1 MEGKPRNRAGG
12 DEVRCLACGTIYAKP
27 LDGHAEGPSNCP
39 KCDYVGW
46 LAVSIPLDPRPLR
59 KEHVKRPRLH

>member
-1 MEGKPRNRAGG
+1 MEGKPRRGAGG

-27 LDGHAEGPSNCP
+27 VEGPSGIGASCP
-39 KCDYVGW
+39 RCGDIGW
-46 LAVSIPLDPRPLR
+46 LAISIPLDPRPLR